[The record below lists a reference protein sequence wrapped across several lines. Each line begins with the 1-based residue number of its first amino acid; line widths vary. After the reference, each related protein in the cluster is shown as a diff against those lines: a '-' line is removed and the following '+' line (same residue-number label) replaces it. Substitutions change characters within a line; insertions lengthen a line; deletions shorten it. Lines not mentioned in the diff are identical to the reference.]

1 MNYRHAYHAGNFADV
16 LKHTVLASIL
26 DHLKGKDAA
35 FRLIDSHSGIGVYDL
50 DSIEAQKTGEWR
62 EGIGRVLEAKP
73 PAAVAKILAPYLD
86 VVRQLNPEGPLTRYP
101 GSPEIARQMARKQD
115 RLTLVELHPEDHATL
130 AKRYGGDF
138 QVKTIELDAWLA
150 LKSFVPPKEKRGLV
164 LIDPAFEDTDEY
176 VHLASAL
183 FKAQRRWS
191 NGIYAAWFPLKSQ
204 NTINHF
210 YKMMVDTGIRNIL
223 RVELN
228 VGRASTNGPMKS
240 CGMLIINP
248 PWKLE
253 ESLRTALPWLTKT
266 MSQSSGARY
275 FMDWLV
281 PE

>member
-16 LKHTVLASIL
+16 LKHAVLAAII
-26 DHLKGKDAA
+26 DYLKDKDAA
-35 FRLIDSHSGIGVYDL
+35 FRIIDSHSGIGVYDL
-50 DSIEAQKTGEWR
+50 DSEEAQKTGEWR
-62 EGIGRVLEAKP
+62 EGIARLLVADP
-73 PAAVAKILAPYLD
+73 PEPVAAVLAPYLD
-86 VVRQLNPEGPLTRYP
+86 IIRALNPDGPLTRYP
-101 GSPEIARQMARKQD
+101 GSPEIARRLARKQD

-130 AKRYGGDF
+130 AARYGGDH
-138 QVKTIELDAWLA
+138 QVKLIELDAWLA
-150 LKSFVPPKEKRGLV
+150 LKSFVPPKEKRGVV

-191 NGIYAAWFPLKSQ
+191 TGIYAAWYPIKSQ
-204 NTINHF
+204 TTINHF
-210 YKMMVDTGIRNIL
+210 YKMMVDTGIRRIL
-223 RVELN
+223 RIELN

-248 PWKLE
+248 PWTLE
-253 ESLRTALPWLTKT
+253 KSLRTALPWLTKT
-266 MSQSSGARY
+266 LAQGSGARH